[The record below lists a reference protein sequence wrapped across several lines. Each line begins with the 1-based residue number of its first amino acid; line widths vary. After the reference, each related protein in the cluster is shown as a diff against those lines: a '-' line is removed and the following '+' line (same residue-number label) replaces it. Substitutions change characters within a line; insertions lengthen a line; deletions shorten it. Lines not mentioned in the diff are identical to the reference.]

1 MSFRRFTAILV
12 IAILLVENLFIVTP
26 TSFAAP
32 DPDGSAN
39 IDLTLTPSLPA
50 SSIVGQSFTL
60 DITLENEN
68 TSDGDGYRPGF
79 ILSLP
84 TGISLQNAGT
94 LGSPS
99 RTVVH
104 ASGSTLYFFQ
114 SSNDVILK

>member
-1 MSFRRFTAILV
+1 MFFRPLFSTLLILV
-12 IAILLVENLFIVTP
+12 LCFQNILPFIPAV
-26 TSFAAP
+26 SAAP

-39 IDLTLTPSLPA
+39 IDITLTPSLPA

-60 DITLENEN
+60 DITLKNEN